1 MGAHCVY
8 QVYHAR
14 YGPARWCRED
24 IEVPDVLGAR
34 KGYTT
39 MTQKPKSI
47 LIVDDNV
54 DAAESLG
61 ELLKVSGHLVHV
73 SFDGTTALETAGSLR
88 PDVVILDIG
97 MPRMNGYEV
106 ARSLRSDASLKS
118 TLLVAV
124 TGYAQEKDR
133 ARAQES
139 GFDYHFA
146 KPIDIPR
153 LVHILDQSV

>member
-1 MGAHCVY
+1 
-8 QVYHAR
+8 
-14 YGPARWCRED
+14 
-24 IEVPDVLGAR
+24 
-34 KGYTT
+34 
-39 MTQKPKSI
+39 MTLKPKSI

-61 ELLKVSGHLVHV
+61 ELLKVSGHSVHV
-73 SFDGTTALETAGSLR
+73 SFDGATAVETAGNLH

-106 ARSLRSDASLKS
+106 ARSLRLDATLSN

-133 ARAQES
+133 DRAQES

-146 KPIDIPR
+146 KPIDISR
-153 LVHILDQSV
+153 LVHILNQIQ

>member
-1 MGAHCVY
+1 
-8 QVYHAR
+8 
-14 YGPARWCRED
+14 
-24 IEVPDVLGAR
+24 
-34 KGYTT
+34 
-39 MTQKPKSI
+39 MTSKSKSI

-61 ELLKVSGHLVHV
+61 EFLKVSGHKVEV
-73 SFDGTTALETAGSLR
+73 TFDGATAVQTAGKLR

-106 ARSLRSDASLKS
+106 ARSLRSDAGLAH
-118 TLLVAV
+118 TILVAV

-133 ARAQES
+133 SRAQES

-153 LVHILDQSV
+153 LVDVLNRAG